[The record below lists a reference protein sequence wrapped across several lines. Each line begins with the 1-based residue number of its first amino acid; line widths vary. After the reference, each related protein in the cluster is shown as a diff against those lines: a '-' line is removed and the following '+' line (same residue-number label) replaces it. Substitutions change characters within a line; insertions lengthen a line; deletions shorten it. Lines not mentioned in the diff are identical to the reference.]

1 MNSFKRHNTDVGDVL
16 KYKFFDNRILKTE
29 EF

>member
-1 MNSFKRHNTDVGDVL
+1 MNSFKRHNRYVGDVL
-16 KYKFFDNRILKTE
+16 KYNGFDNHILKTE